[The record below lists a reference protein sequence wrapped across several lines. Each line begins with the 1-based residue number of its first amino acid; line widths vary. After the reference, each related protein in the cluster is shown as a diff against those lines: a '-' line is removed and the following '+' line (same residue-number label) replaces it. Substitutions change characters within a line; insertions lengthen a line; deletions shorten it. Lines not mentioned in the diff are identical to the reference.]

1 MRIQLLCAGGF
12 SSSMLVSRISE
23 AAKAA
28 GVDAEVSATAFIK
41 ATQIDPDVDVIL
53 VGPQVAYLV
62 DKYRP
67 EADRLGIPLAVM
79 PMTDYGRMDGAK
91 MFALAQRLVAERDA
105 ASS

>member
-1 MRIQLLCAGGF
+1 MRIQLFCAGGF
-12 SSSMLVSRISE
+12 SSSLLVSRITD

-41 ATQIDPDVDVIL
+41 ATEIDPDVDVIL

-67 EADRLGIPLAVM
+67 EADRLGIPL
-79 PMTDYGRMDGAK
+79 P
-91 MFALAQRLVAERDA
+91 
-105 ASS
+105 SCP

>member
-1 MRIQLLCAGGF
+1 MRIQLFCAGGF
-12 SSSMLVSRISE
+12 SSSLLVSRITD

-41 ATQIDPDVDVIL
+41 ATEIDPDVDVIL

-67 EADRLGIPLAVM
+67 EADRLGLPLAHM

-91 MFALAQRLVAERDA
+91 KYAQAQRLVAEKEA
-105 ASS
+105 PSS